1 MPIPPTQ
8 QASRAADAP
17 PAAGRGDGL
26 LVAVG
31 AAALLAA
38 LAWYVH
44 LANSNPGMWSFPL
57 DLSVYRDA
65 GLIVRHVHPFY
76 RPRLA
81 SPLLDWPG
89 PAGYPGIKFIY
100 PPFAALPFAL
110 MSYLP
115 LRTLEIAAT
124 GAGLAA
130 VLVTE
135 AAMLRA
141 LGQRGARWAGL
152 VLLTSAAA
160 LMLEPVQRT
169 LYLGQVELVL
179 MAIVTWDLCQ
189 PERRWWQGAG
199 VGIAAGIKMVPLIF
213 IPYLLLT
220 RRFRQAAVATAVFAA
235 TVVTGFVLLPRD
247 SAQWWWHGRFARGSY
262 SPNVAYT
269 GNQSLLAIMAR
280 AGGSHSAWLAAAA
293 LTGVLGL
300 LAAAALDRA
309 GHRPL
314 GFAMTALTGLLVSP
328 ISWDH
333 HWVWIALAAP
343 VLACYGLAAR
353 GAARWACWGAAAL
366 VLAVFGAWAT
376 SLWGELSDPA
386 GWDRGIIWFPPNSGG
401 PPAHWHG
408 LQLVA
413 GNGYVLTGLAL
424 FAALVVTAAVLTRR
438 STLAGRPILAGRPG
452 LGGRQV
458 TERR

>member
-1 MPIPPTQ
+1 MTQ
-8 QASRAADAP
+8 ASQAGQVAGASRAAR
-17 PAAGRGDGL
+17 RGDL
-26 LVAVG
+26 LLRAG
-31 AAALLAA
+31 GGAALLAA

-44 LANSNPGMWSFPL
+44 LAASNPGMWSFPL
-57 DLSVYRDA
+57 DLTVYRDA
-65 GLIVRHVHPFY
+65 GLIVRHVPPYYDPH
-76 RPRLA
+76 LA

-89 PAGYPGIKFIY
+89 PPGFAGIKFIY

-115 LRTLEIAAT
+115 LRTLQIAAT
-124 GAGLAA
+124 WAGVAA
-130 VLVTE
+130 VPVTQ

-141 LGQRGARWAGL
+141 LGQPRGARRAGL

-179 MAIVTWDLCQ
+179 MALVTWDMCQ

-199 VGIAAGIKMVPLIF
+199 VGLAAGIKMVPLIF

-220 RRFRQAAVATAVFAA
+220 RRFRQAAVALAVFAV
-235 TVVTGFVLLPRD
+235 TVLAGFVLLPRD
-247 SAQWWWHGRFARGSY
+247 SAQWWLHGQFAQGSY
-262 SPNVAYT
+262 AGNVTYA
-269 GNQSLLAIMAR
+269 GNQSLLALIAR
-280 AGGSHSAWLAAAA
+280 AGGSHTEWLAAAVV
-293 LTGVLGL
+293 TGLLGL
-300 LAAAALDRA
+300 AAAAALDRA

-314 GFAMTALTGLLVSP
+314 GFTMTALTGLLVSP

-353 GAARWACWGAAAL
+353 GTARWACWAAAAL

-376 SLWGELSDPA
+376 SLWGELTDPA
-386 GWDRGIIWFPPNSGG
+386 GWDRGVIWGPPNGHDHEV
-401 PPAHWHG
+401 AWRG
-408 LQLVA
+408 LQLLV
-413 GNGYVLTGLAL
+413 GNAYVLTGLAL
-424 FAALVVTAAVLTRR
+424 FAVLAVTAAVLARR
-438 STLAGRPILAGRPG
+438 PSLADGAAAAARCPAPR
-452 LGGRQV
+452 
-458 TERR
+458 

>member
-1 MPIPPTQ
+1 MTRAS
-8 QASRAADAP
+8 QASQVAAASQ
-17 PAAGRGDGL
+17 AARRGDL
-26 LVAVG
+26 LLRAGG

-44 LANSNPGMWSFPL
+44 LAASNPGMWSFPL
-57 DLSVYRDA
+57 DLTVYRDA
-65 GLIVRHVHPFY
+65 GLIVRHVHPY
-76 RPRLA
+76 YDPRLA

-89 PAGYPGIKFIY
+89 PPGYAGIKFIY

-115 LRTLEIAAT
+115 LRTLQIAAT
-124 GAGLAA
+124 WAGVAA
-130 VLVTE
+130 VLVTQG
-135 AAMLRA
+135 AMLRA
-141 LGQRGARWAGL
+141 LGQPRGARRAGL

-179 MAIVTWDLCQ
+179 MALVTWDMCQ

-220 RRFRQAAVATAVFAA
+220 RRFRQAAVAVVAF
-235 TVVTGFVLLPRD
+235 VVTVLAGFVLLPRD
-247 SAQWWWHGRFARGSY
+247 SAQWWLHGLFARGSY
-262 SPNVAYT
+262 AGNVTYA
-269 GNQSLLAIMAR
+269 GNQSLLAVIAR
-280 AGGSHSAWLAAAA
+280 AGGSHTEWLAAAV

-300 LAAAALDRA
+300 AAAAALDQA

-353 GAARWACWGAAAL
+353 GAARWACWAAAAL

-376 SLWGELSDPA
+376 SLWGELTDPA
-386 GWDRGIIWFPPNSGG
+386 GWDRGVIWGPPNGSGHE
-401 PPAHWHG
+401 AHWHG
-408 LQLVA
+408 PQLLV
-413 GNGYVLTGLAL
+413 GNAYVLTGLAL
-424 FAALVVTAAVLTRR
+424 FVVLAVAAAVLAR
-438 STLAGRPILAGRPG
+438 RPG
-452 LGGRQV
+452 LPDRAAAAD
-458 TERR
+458 T